1 MIFQSGLIVMGNL
14 PRVKLQRFFE
24 VVKNM
29 KIFQSGFIIMGDLLQ
44 VEKYDLLDERIW
56 LEMS

>member
-1 MIFQSGLIVMGNL
+1 MGNL
-14 PRVKLQRFFE
+14 PKVKLQRFFE
-24 VVKNM
+24 VVKNT
-29 KIFQSGFIIMGDLLQ
+29 KIFQSGFIIMDDLFQ